1 MPIEDRKADL
11 VPGWTDI
18 LSMAQTAEAIGFDS
32 FWVPDHLTIEMPLP
46 GWEPSGAWECWSL
59 LAALAATTSR
69 IKIGSLVT
77 CTAFRNPALLAK
89 MAETVDEISGGRLT
103 LGLGAGWCEPEF
115 RAFGFP
121 FDRRVSRFEEALTI
135 IGGLIHQG
143 HVDFHGQFHFA
154 HDCELRPR
162 GPRPRG
168 LPILIGATAGD
179 RMMRLAASHAD
190 TWNRDVDGINP
201 GFEPYSKEDLA
212 AWRPRIDA
220 VCAGVG
226 RDPAT
231 LSRSAHVF
239 VDLPGSPGR
248 PGFGALAGE
257 PAEIAAGLLTYA
269 QAGFDHLQLWV
280 EPNTAA
286 GVAALAPILAE
297 LDQT

>member
-1 MPIEDRKADL
+1 MQIELIDAGG
-11 VPGWTDI
+11 V
-18 LSMAQTAEAIGFDS
+18 
-32 FWVPDHLTIEMPLP
+32 
-46 GWEPSGAWECWSL
+46 
-59 LAALAATTSR
+59 
-69 IKIGSLVT
+69 SLVT
-77 CTAFRNPALLAK
+77 ASEPFTSIASGESAVVRFEQAVPAPALWS
-89 MAETVDEISGGRLT
+89 AEHPNLYTLLVTQRDAEGNVSEAIRQQIGFREVEISGGRLT